1 MVSESDKELVR
12 RIRAGDQESEKEL
25 FKRFNAKIIN
35 LVSLNLGKSSQH
47 WEDVVAET
55 QFAVLVSL
63 REGKYDPEKGVSLSS
78 YIYGIAMNK
87 IRDFYKFAK
96 KETMVSSETHVE
108 TLKINIRENTELE
121 QEELRQLL
129 REAMNQLKR
138 KYKEVLYLRYYEEL
152 SIGEISERL
161 KLPPRRVSERIH
173 YALKLLRKK
182 CEKEK
187 YFSILSV
194 IFLILL

>member
-25 FKRFNAKIIN
+25 FKRFNDKISKLVSIN
-35 LVSLNLGKSSQH
+35 LSRSSQH

-55 QFAVLVSL
+55 QIAVLISL
-63 REGKYDPEKGVSLSS
+63 RQGRYDPEKGISLSS
-78 YIYGIAMNK
+78 YIYGITMNK

-96 KETMVSSETHVE
+96 KEAMVSSEIPLE
-108 TLKINIRENTELE
+108 TLKISAKEDADLE
-121 QEELRQLL
+121 REELRQLL
-129 REAMNQLKR
+129 REAINQLKG

-152 SIGEISERL
+152 SIREISERL
-161 KLPPRRVSERIH
+161 KLPSRRVSERIH